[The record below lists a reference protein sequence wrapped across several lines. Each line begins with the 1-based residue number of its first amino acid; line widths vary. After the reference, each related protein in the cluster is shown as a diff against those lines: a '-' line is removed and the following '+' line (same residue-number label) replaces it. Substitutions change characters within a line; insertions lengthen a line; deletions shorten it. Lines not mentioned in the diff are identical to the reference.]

1 MDYIV
6 IRKDD
11 ELMHYGVKGM
21 RWGIRKA
28 TKQLSKA
35 STSEQRDKAIESLQ
49 KHRAKA
55 SKQVTK
61 LEKKQVKLDN
71 ALAKSSKK
79 DAVKAAKIENKAAK
93 IDKKIAKMERKAT
106 GIFTSDKKTEEL
118 LLDAGLLKLQS
129 DKLHTKA
136 SVLQTNYNNA
146 KAKAE
151 SNRAIMNT
159 FKKGIN
165 DIDAAL
171 VDKGRKYIN
180 G

>member
-21 RWGIRKA
+21 RWGVRKA
-28 TKQLSKA
+28 TKQLSRA
-35 STSEQRDKAIESLQ
+35 TTSEQRDKAVASLE

-55 SKQVTK
+55 SHRVVK
-61 LEKKQVKLDN
+61 LEKKQTKLDN

-118 LLDAGLLKLQS
+118 LLDAGLLRLQS

-136 SVLQTNYNNA
+136 SVLQTNYETA

-151 SNRAIMNT
+151 SNRAIMNA
-159 FKKGIN
+159 FKKGIS

-171 VDKGRKYIN
+171 IENGRRYIN